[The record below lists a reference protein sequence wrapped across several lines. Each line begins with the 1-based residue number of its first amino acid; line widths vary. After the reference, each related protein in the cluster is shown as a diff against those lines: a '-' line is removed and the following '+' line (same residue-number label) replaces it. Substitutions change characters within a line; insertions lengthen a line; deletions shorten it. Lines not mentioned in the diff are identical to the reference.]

1 MGWFDEQI
9 RQRVQNDDD
18 IFADSFAQLAN
29 LVNGSRKLEIRFHT
43 DQELAGE
50 AIGEILKFYHVHAQE
65 LPANLTTLDEV
76 LEYLLRPSGIMR
88 RHVRL
93 RDKWYKDASGA
104 MLGSL
109 KDGRFVA
116 LVPGGVHGYDYIDP
130 DTKKAVKITRSNVDQ
145 IDREAICFYKSFP
158 LRELGIKDL
167 VQYMYSLLLPRDYVL
182 MIGLMAV
189 VTGIGLLYPY
199 LTGYL
204 NSTVLNSRSEA
215 LLAATLSTMLFASLS
230 AMLVTQVHQ
239 ILKSSIEKR
248 ISLSV
253 ESATMM
259 RVLSLEPSFFKQYSA
274 GELSNR
280 ISGINSLCSSI
291 FDAVF
296 STGLTALFSLVYI
309 FQITRYAAALL
320 APALVITALSLT
332 TTMIITLRQIKVSR
346 AMMEEGSK
354 ESGLVYQLIGGVA
367 KIKNAGAEKRAFAK
381 WAHQYSKTAKYRYD
395 PELLLKLSPAI
406 SSIITMVGNVV
417 MFYTAIGAG
426 ITYGNYMA
434 FSAAYGNVEGAFSAL
449 MSMGLMAAQ
458 IRPLLEMVEP
468 VLKAVPEISENKQVI
483 TSLSGGV
490 EVNNVSFR
498 YNEGMPLVLDNL
510 SLKIRPGQY
519 VAIVGKT
526 GCGKSTLMRLML
538 GFEKPDRG
546 AIFYDG
552 KDLQSVDV
560 KSLRS
565 KIGCVMQNGKLFQ
578 GDIFSNIVIAAPGA
592 TLDDAWDA
600 ADMAGLSED
609 IENMPMG
616 MNTLISE
623 GQGGIS
629 GGQRQRILIAR
640 AVAAK
645 PKILMFDEATSALD
659 NITQKVVSDSLD
671 QLKCTRIVI
680 AHRLS
685 TIRNCDRI
693 IVLDGGK
700 IIEDGTYDEL
710 IAQNGFF
717 SDLVERQRV
726 DV

>member
-1 MGWFDEQI
+1 
-9 RQRVQNDDD
+9 
-18 IFADSFAQLAN
+18 
-29 LVNGSRKLEIRFHT
+29 
-43 DQELAGE
+43 
-50 AIGEILKFYHVHAQE
+50 
-65 LPANLTTLDEV
+65 
-76 LEYLLRPSGIMR
+76 
-88 RHVRL
+88 
-93 RDKWYKDASGA
+93 
-104 MLGSL
+104 
-109 KDGRFVA
+109 
-116 LVPGGVHGYDYIDP
+116 
-130 DTKKAVKITRSNVDQ
+130 
-145 IDREAICFYKSFP
+145 
-158 LRELGIKDL
+158 
-167 VQYMYSLLLPRDYVL
+167 
-182 MIGLMAV
+182 
-189 VTGIGLLYPY
+189 
-199 LTGYL
+199 
-204 NSTVLNSRSEA
+204 
-215 LLAATLSTMLFASLS
+215 
-230 AMLVTQVHQ
+230 MLVTQVHQ
-239 ILKSSIEKR
+239 ILKSSIENR
-248 ISLSV
+248 IALSV

-280 ISGINSLCSSI
+280 IGGINSLCSSI
-291 FDAVF
+291 FDAIF

-320 APALVITALSLT
+320 VPALVITALSLT

-434 FSAAYGNVEGAFSAL
+434 FSAAYGNVEGAFGAL

-710 IAQNGFF
+710 IEKNGFF

>member
-1 MGWFDEQI
+1 MSWFDEQI

-18 IFADSFAQLAN
+18 IFADSFAQMAN
-29 LVNGSRKLEIRFHT
+29 LVNAGKKLEIRFHS

-50 AIGEILKFYHVHAQE
+50 AIGEILKFYHVHAKE
-65 LPANLTTLDEV
+65 IPDNLKTLDDV

-88 RHVRL
+88 RNVRL

-109 KDGRFVA
+109 KDGRIVA
-116 LVPGGVHGYDYIDP
+116 LIPGGIHGYYYIDP
-130 DTKKAVKITRSNVDQ
+130 DSKESVRINAGNVET
-145 IDREAICFYKSFP
+145 IDKDAICFYMSFP
-158 LRELGIKDL
+158 LRELGIADL
-167 VQYMYSLLLPRDYVL
+167 VSYMASLLRPRDYAL
-182 MIGLMAV
+182 MIGLMAF
-189 VTGIGLLYPY
+189 VTLVGQITPI
-199 LTGYL
+199 LTRYL
-204 NSTVLNSRSEA
+204 NGTVLTSRNTM
-215 LLAATLSTMLFASLS
+215 LLTATLITVFCAGLS
-230 AMLVTQVHQ
+230 GTIISQVHL
-239 ILKSSIEKR
+239 IAKSAIEKR
-248 ISLSV
+248 INLSV

-274 GELSNR
+274 GELSSR
-280 ISGINSLCSSI
+280 ISGINSLCNTI
-291 FDAVF
+291 FDAIFSTSLTAVF
-296 STGLTALFSLVYI
+296 SLMYI
-309 FQITRYAAALL
+309 FQIMRYAAPLL
-320 APALVITALSLT
+320 VPALIITGISLIT
-332 TTMIITLRQIKVSR
+332 TAIITLRQVKVTK

-354 ESGLVYQLIGGVA
+354 ESGIVYQLIGGVA

-381 WAHQYSKTAKYRYD
+381 WANQYAKTAKYQYD
-395 PELLLKLSPAI
+395 PELLLKLSPTI
-406 SSIITMVGNVV
+406 SAIITMVGTVV
-417 MFYTAIGAG
+417 MYYVAIGAG
-426 ITYGNYMA
+426 ITYADYMG

-449 MSMGLMAAQ
+449 MSMGLVAAQ
-458 IRPLLEMVEP
+458 IKPLLEMIEP
-468 VLKAVPEISENKQVI
+468 VLKAVPEISETKQVV
-483 TSLSGGV
+483 TGLSGGV

-498 YNEGMPLVLDNL
+498 YSEGMPLVLDNL

-526 GCGKSTLMRLML
+526 GCGKSTLMRLLL

-560 KSLRS
+560 KSLRT
-565 KIGCVMQNGKLFQ
+565 KIGVVIQNGKLFQ

-592 TLDDAWDA
+592 TLDDAWEA
-600 ADMAGLSED
+600 AEMAGLADD

-616 MNTLISE
+616 MNTMISE

-645 PKILMFDEATSALD
+645 PKILMLDEATSALD
-659 NITQKVVSDSLD
+659 NITQKIVSDSLEK
-671 QLKCTRIVI
+671 LKCTRLVI

-710 IAQNGFF
+710 IDKGGFF
-717 SDLVERQRV
+717 SELVERQRV
-726 DV
+726 DI

>member
-9 RQRVQNDDD
+9 RLRVQNDDD
-18 IFADSFAQLAN
+18 IFADSFAQMAN
-29 LVNGSRKLEIRFHT
+29 LVNGGKKLEIRFHT

-65 LPANLTTLDEV
+65 IPDNLKSLDEV

-88 RHVRL
+88 RNVRL
-93 RDKWYKDASGA
+93 KDNWYKDASGA

-116 LVPGGVHGYDYIDP
+116 LIPGGINRYDYIDP
-130 DTKKAVKITRSNVDQ
+130 DTKQPVPINRLNVDD

-158 LRELGIKDL
+158 LRELSIKDL
-167 VQYMYSLLLPRDYVL
+167 VVYMFSLLMPRDYL
-182 MIGLMAV
+182 IMIGLMAAITAV
-189 VTGIGLLYPY
+189 GQFGPY

-204 NSTVLNSRSEA
+204 NSTVLYSRSEA
-215 LLAATLSTMLFASLS
+215 LLAAALITMFFATVS
-230 AMLVTQVHQ
+230 AMLMSQVHA
-239 ILKSSIEKR
+239 IGKSAIEKR
-248 ISLSV
+248 ISLAV

-259 RVLSLEPSFFKQYSA
+259 RVLSLEPSFFKKYSA
-274 GELSNR
+274 GELSSR
-280 ISGINSLCSSI
+280 VSGINSLCSAI
-291 FDAVF
+291 FDAIF
-296 STGLTALFSLVYI
+296 STGLTAVFSLVYV
-309 FQITRYAAALL
+309 FQITRYANALL
-320 APALVITALSLT
+320 FPALAITFVSLT
-332 TTMIITLRQIKVSR
+332 TTALITLRQVKVSK

-381 WAHQYSKTAKYRYD
+381 WAAQYSKTAKYQYD

-406 SSIITMVGNVV
+406 SSIIMQVGTVI

-426 ITYGNYMA
+426 ISYGNYMA
-434 FSAAYGNVEGAFSAL
+434 FAAAYGHVEGAFGSL
-449 MSMGLMAAQ
+449 MSMALMAAQ
-458 IRPLLEMVEP
+458 IKPLLEMIEP
-468 VLKAVPEISENKQVI
+468 VLKAVPEVSEHKQVV
-483 TSLSGGV
+483 TALSGGI

-498 YNEGMPLVLDNL
+498 YNEGMPLVLDNI
-510 SLKIRPGQY
+510 SFKVRAGQY

-526 GCGKSTLMRLML
+526 GCGKSTLMRLLL

-552 KDLQSVDV
+552 KDLQAVDV

-565 KIGCVMQNGKLFQ
+565 KIGCVMQNGRLFQ

-592 TLDDAWDA
+592 TLNDAWDA

-659 NITQKVVSDSLD
+659 NITQKIVSDSLE

-693 IVLDGGK
+693 IVLEGGK
-700 IIEDGTYDEL
+700 IIEDGSYDEL
-710 IAQNGFF
+710 IEKNGFF
-717 SDLVERQRV
+717 AELVERQRV
-726 DV
+726 DI